1 MAGRSGRA
9 FGRHVYRHAGRR
21 AYRSAECASHSCQT
35 DRLRQQN
42 HYIADGH
49 CVRQNSRLFISLA
62 VFYPSFIR
70 RNRRDKLKR
79 KLQNKS
85 ERLSAETAIC
95 LELRQSLSDRRFDL
109 SDRTGS
115 SRLLHPLF
123 NFNEKTAGNPTA
135 ATLILISALLTGF
148 GIYDRLGQFA
158 GAGSAVPVTGFANS
172 MTSAAL
178 EHRSEG
184 LVLGVATN
192 MFKLAGN
199 VIVFGVVAAYI
210 VGLIRFAC
218 EKLFS

>member
-1 MAGRSGRA
+1 VTNLKENYKTKVKDYQPKPPYVWNCVKA
-9 FGRHVYRHAGRR
+9 FLIGG
-21 AYRSAECASHSCQT
+21 
-35 DRLRQQN
+35 L
-42 HYIADGH
+42 
-49 CVRQNSRLFISLA
+49 
-62 VFYPSFIR
+62 
-70 RNRRDKLKR
+70 
-79 KLQNKS
+79 
-85 ERLSAETAIC
+85 IC
-95 LELRQSLSDRRFDL
+95 LIGQALQDFYI
-109 SDRTGS
+109 
-115 SRLLHPLF
+115 HFF
-123 NFNEKTAGNPTA
+123 NFNEKTAGNPTS